1 MFPGTI
7 QPFNFEMSHF
17 ADVKKM
23 SIYYMQLKK
32 ECLKEITMQTWAI

>member
-7 QPFNFEMSHF
+7 QPFNFETPLF

-32 ECLKEITMQTWAI
+32 ECLKEITMQT